1 MNTKRLLCLA
11 LAALMVFSARTAV
24 MAQEYGP
31 TEHVVQFYLQDTSY
45 VQVYRCAL
53 MGGTEVTITGSWKG
67 PAKIAF
73 YFEYTGGGW
82 RPPVNI
88 NGLTSDPASVP
99 TFGGVIA
106 SGESLTFIV
115 PETGY
120 YNVNA
125 LPQFDLVVPH
135 PALGRVKGTLSFT
148 HIDVMFAD

>member
-1 MNTKRLLCLA
+1 MPRAGGAYGVLGQNRCNGTRIWTY
-11 LAALMVFSARTAV
+11 RTCCSILPSRYFV
-24 MAQEYGP
+24 CPGLW
-31 TEHVVQFYLQDTSY
+31 VRID
-45 VQVYRCAL
+45 
-53 MGGTEVTITGSWKG
+53 GGTEVTITGSWKG

-135 PALGRVKGTLSFT
+135 TALGRVKGTLSFT